1 MENFMCPNTPI
12 ILYGTPL
19 SQPVRAVIWLLLSK
33 REAFD
38 LVLINP
44 GSKGEKGSRSSEFLS
59 KNPGG
64 TIPLLEEPSANFFL
78 AEAHAILAYLCQ
90 KHRWFDLYPEEAKSR
105 AKVDW
110 YLHSHHRGAR
120 DASLAFF
127 APNVRKDLKFPDD
140 VIRMSVAIFHRH
152 LKSIESGWLASSNYL
167 TGDQVSIADIA
178 AYVDIG
184 QLRPR
189 FTNLFNFDPFPNISR
204 WMESM
209 ERLDMHDEAHAGL
222 IKLGDISRNSPDKK
236 SVIAANKYGYEVIY
250 RTKSKYSNLR
260 TVDPA

>member
-1 MENFMCPNTPI
+1 
-12 ILYGTPL
+12 
-19 SQPVRAVIWLLLSK
+19 
-33 REAFD
+33 
-38 LVLINP
+38 
-44 GSKGEKGSRSSEFLS
+44 
-59 KNPGG
+59 
-64 TIPLLEEPSANFFL
+64 
-78 AEAHAILAYLCQ
+78 
-90 KHRWFDLYPEEAKSR
+90 
-105 AKVDW
+105 
-110 YLHSHHRGAR
+110 
-120 DASLAFF
+120 
-127 APNVRKDLKFPDD
+127 
-140 VIRMSVAIFHRH
+140 MSVAIFHRH

-250 RTKSKYSNLR
+250 RTKSNYSNLR